1 MNSDRL
7 LSTFLELVAV
17 ESPSFCEAAM
27 ASHCARALAE
37 LGFFVEFDASA
48 VVTGSDSG
56 NLIAR
61 LPGTAPGRLA
71 LSAHLDTVE
80 PCAGIEVLR
89 EAVPAAVLGSAYA
102 DEGATLEV
110 LRSAGETILSADD
123 KAGIAAILEGVRSTL
138 ESGAPRPDLTVL
150 LTTCEEQSLLGS
162 SALAPDALSWPADL
176 PSACAGAGAAGAR
189 GEGRAEGGAVAEGA
203 GGADTGAEGAE
214 GDAGGIAMGVGA
226 GAGVAVN
233 AGAMGAGDE
242 ALPCYVLDADGR
254 PGTIITGAPCHW
266 TMRACFHGRA
276 AHAGVEPEAGV
287 SAIVLAADAV
297 AAMPLGRLDE
307 CTTANVGVIAGGTAV
322 NVVPEACEL
331 AGECRSLRPDRA
343 AAQRDAMTVACE
355 QAAAQGGGSVELEW
369 TCDYPAVLFED
380 DAPIVARAVAAARA
394 AGLVPRLA
402 RTGGGADANVLGAKG
417 CQAVTLGIGMA
428 NFHSAD
434 EFIAV
439 RDLEATARLVE
450 ALIAEYAG

>member
-162 SALAPDALSWPADL
+162 SALAPDALSWPVDL

-203 GGADTGAEGAE
+203 G
-214 GDAGGIAMGVGA
+214 VA
-226 GAGVAVN
+226 GAVV
-233 AGAMGAGDE
+233 AGDE

-287 SAIVLAADAV
+287 SAIALAADAV

-380 DAPIVARAVAAARA
+380 DAPVVARAVAAARA

>member
-102 DEGATLEV
+102 DDGAMLEV

-123 KAGIAAILEGVRSTL
+123 KAGIAAILEGVRSKL

-203 GGADTGAEGAE
+203 G
-214 GDAGGIAMGVGA
+214 VA
-226 GAGVAVN
+226 GAVV
-233 AGAMGAGDE
+233 AGDE

-266 TMRACFHGRA
+266 TMRARFHGRA

-287 SAIVLAADAV
+287 SAIALAADAV

-380 DAPIVARAVAAARA
+380 DAPVVARAVAAARA

>member
-37 LGFFVEFDASA
+37 LGFFVKFDASA

-80 PCAGIEVLR
+80 PCAGIEVLS

-162 SALAPDALSWPADL
+162 SALAPDALSWPVDL

-203 GGADTGAEGAE
+203 G
-214 GDAGGIAMGVGA
+214 VA
-226 GAGVAVN
+226 GAVV
-233 AGAMGAGDE
+233 AGDE

-266 TMRACFHGRA
+266 TMRARFHGRA

-287 SAIVLAADAV
+287 SAIALAADAV

-331 AGECRSLRPDRA
+331 AGECRSLRSDRA

-380 DAPIVARAVAAARA
+380 DAPVVARAVAAARA

-402 RTGGGADANVLGAKG
+402 RTGGGADSNVLGAKG
-417 CQAVTLGIGMA
+417 CQSVTLGIGMA

>member
-37 LGFFVEFDASA
+37 LGFFVKFDASA

-80 PCAGIEVLR
+80 PCAGIEVLS

-203 GGADTGAEGAE
+203 GGAEGAEGAE
-214 GDAGGIAMGVGA
+214 A
-226 GAGVAVN
+226 GARAADGGAVV
-233 AGAMGAGDE
+233 AGAVGAGDE

-266 TMRACFHGRA
+266 TMRARFHGRA

-287 SAIVLAADAV
+287 SAIALAADAV

-331 AGECRSLRPDRA
+331 AGECRSLRSDRA

-369 TCDYPAVLFED
+369 TCDYPAVLFEG

-402 RTGGGADANVLGAKG
+402 RTGGGADSNVLGAKG
-417 CQAVTLGIGMA
+417 CQSVTLGIGMA

>member
-27 ASHCARALAE
+27 ASHCARALAD
-37 LGFFVEFDASA
+37 LGLFVEFDASA
-48 VVTGSDSG
+48 VATGSDSG

-102 DEGATLEV
+102 DDGATLEV

-162 SALAPDALSWPADL
+162 SALAPDALSWPVDL

-203 GGADTGAEGAE
+203 GGAEGAEGAE
-214 GDAGGIAMGVGA
+214 DA
-226 GAGVAVN
+226 VAV
-233 AGAMGAGDE
+233 GTE

-287 SAIVLAADAV
+287 SAIALAADAV

-331 AGECRSLRPDRA
+331 AGECRSLRSDRA

-434 EFIAV
+434 EFIPV

>member
-1 MNSDRL
+1 MN
-7 LSTFLELVAV
+7 
-17 ESPSFCEAAM
+17 
-27 ASHCARALAE
+27 
-37 LGFFVEFDASA
+37 
-48 VVTGSDSG
+48 
-56 NLIAR
+56 
-61 LPGTAPGRLA
+61 
-71 LSAHLDTVE
+71 
-80 PCAGIEVLR
+80 
-89 EAVPAAVLGSAYA
+89 
-102 DEGATLEV
+102 
-110 LRSAGETILSADD
+110 
-123 KAGIAAILEGVRSTL
+123 
-138 ESGAPRPDLTVL
+138 
-150 LTTCEEQSLLGS
+150 
-162 SALAPDALSWPADL
+162 
-176 PSACAGAGAAGAR
+176 ACA
-189 GEGRAEGGAVAEGA
+189 
-203 GGADTGAEGAE
+203 
-214 GDAGGIAMGVGA
+214 
-226 GAGVAVN
+226 N
-233 AGAMGAGDE
+233 GAGDE

-287 SAIVLAADAV
+287 SAIALAADAV

-331 AGECRSLRPDRA
+331 AGECRSLRSDRA

-369 TCDYPAVLFED
+369 TCDYPAVLFEN

>member
-48 VVTGSDSG
+48 VATGSDSG

-102 DEGATLEV
+102 DDGATLEV

-162 SALAPDALSWPADL
+162 SALAPDALSWPVDL

-203 GGADTGAEGAE
+203 GGAEGAEGAE
-214 GDAGGIAMGVGA
+214 DA
-226 GAGVAVN
+226 VAV
-233 AGAMGAGDE
+233 GTE

-287 SAIVLAADAV
+287 SAIALAADAV

-307 CTTANVGVIAGGTAV
+307 CTPANVGVIAGGTAV

-331 AGECRSLRPDRA
+331 AGECRSLRSDRA

-434 EFIAV
+434 EFIPV

>member
-102 DEGATLEV
+102 DDGAMLEV

-162 SALAPDALSWPADL
+162 SALAPDALSWPVDL
-176 PSACAGAGAAGAR
+176 PSACVGAGAAGAR

-203 GGADTGAEGAE
+203 G
-214 GDAGGIAMGVGA
+214 VA
-226 GAGVAVN
+226 GAVV
-233 AGAMGAGDE
+233 AGDE

-266 TMRACFHGRA
+266 TMRARFHGRA

-287 SAIVLAADAV
+287 SAIALAADAV

-380 DAPIVARAVAAARA
+380 DAPVVARAVAAARA

>member
-102 DEGATLEV
+102 DDGAMLEV

-203 GGADTGAEGAE
+203 GGADAGAEGAE
-214 GDAGGIAMGVGA
+214 GDAGGIAAVAGAGA
-226 GAGVAVN
+226 GAGVA
-233 AGAMGAGDE
+233 GAVGAGDE

-287 SAIVLAADAV
+287 SAIALAADAV

-331 AGECRSLRPDRA
+331 AGECRSLRLDRA

-369 TCDYPAVLFED
+369 TCDYPAVLFEG

>member
-17 ESPSFCEAAM
+17 ESPSFYEAAM
-27 ASHCARALAE
+27 ASHCARALVD

-102 DEGATLEV
+102 DDGAMLEV

-176 PSACAGAGAAGAR
+176 PSACSGAGAAGVA
-189 GEGRAEGGAVAEGA
+189 GAV
-203 GGADTGAEGAE
+203 GAEDAVAVGAE
-214 GDAGGIAMGVGA
+214 AGASAADGVAAVAGAVGA
-226 GAGVAVN
+226 V
-233 AGAMGAGDE
+233 DE

-287 SAIVLAADAV
+287 SAIALAADAV

-331 AGECRSLRPDRA
+331 AGECRSLRSDRA

-428 NFHSAD
+428 SFHSAD

>member
-48 VVTGSDSG
+48 VATGSDSG

-61 LPGTAPGRLA
+61 LPGTAPGRLV

-102 DEGATLEV
+102 DDGAMLEV
-110 LRSAGETILSADD
+110 LRSVGETILSADD

-203 GGADTGAEGAE
+203 GGADAVGAE
-214 GDAGGIAMGVGA
+214 DA
-226 GAGVAVN
+226 VAV
-233 AGAMGAGDE
+233 GTE

-287 SAIVLAADAV
+287 SAIALAADAV

-331 AGECRSLRPDRA
+331 AGECRSLRSDRA

-434 EFIAV
+434 EFIPV

-450 ALIAEYAG
+450 TLIAEYAG

>member
-48 VVTGSDSG
+48 VATGSDSG

-102 DEGATLEV
+102 DDGATLEV

-162 SALAPDALSWPADL
+162 SALAPDALSWPVDL
-176 PSACAGAGAAGAR
+176 PSACVGAGAAGAR
-189 GEGRAEGGAVAEGA
+189 GEGRAEGGAVAEGV
-203 GGADTGAEGAE
+203 GGAEGAE
-214 GDAGGIAMGVGA
+214 GAEA
-226 GAGVAVN
+226 GARAADGVAVN
-233 AGAMGAGDE
+233 EGAVGAGEE

-287 SAIVLAADAV
+287 SAIALAADAV

-331 AGECRSLRPDRA
+331 AGECRSLRSDRA